1 MPVMTNHTVRG
12 NRSTRPLP
20 EKRVLVQFA
29 RAFTLVELLVVIA
42 IIGVLVALL
51 LPAIQAARESSR
63 RTKCQDHLRQVGVAI
78 QNYVGTNKKF
88 PAGKKYSGPRNL
100 PTTQSLSWSSFLLEY
115 LEQGNTFQKLDFSV
129 PLSDPVNLP
138 TTSQL
143 IEVYLCPSTSRHEQH
158 RGEDQRLTTLPQPGG
173 GMGCIDYLGVSGP
186 DKDAEPPGQLEE
198 YGRQRGVLIGN
209 KGLENE
215 ETIVEPP
222 PIRLEQ
228 VTDGLSN
235 TLCVAE
241 CTGRGVEFDE
251 EDNKIKSL
259 NGAWASGSNVS
270 HITKG
275 INQEPTPDAWYNEA
289 IMSDHPG
296 GAHLLMCDGSVH
308 FANDDLEKPV
318 LMSICSRDGEEV
330 VSPLPF

>member
-20 EKRVLVQFA
+20 GKRVLVQFA

-42 IIGVLVALL
+42 IIGVLIALL
-51 LPAIQAARESSR
+51 LPAVQAARESSR
-63 RTKCQDHLRQVGVAI
+63 RTKCQNHLRQVGLGI
-78 QNYVGTNKKF
+78 QNYVAANKRF
-88 PAGKKYSGPRNL
+88 PAGKKYSGPRHL
-100 PTTQSLSWSSFLLEY
+100 PTTQSLSWSSFLLDY
-115 LEQGNTFQKLDFSV
+115 LEQGNTLQKIDYSV
-129 PLSDPVNLP
+129 SLSDPINLP
-138 TTSQL
+138 TTGQL
-143 IEVYLCPSTSRHEQH
+143 IEVYLCPSTSRMEQH
-158 RGEDQRLTTLPQPGG
+158 RGEDHRLVQLPQPGG

-186 DKDAEPPGQLEE
+186 DKDAEPPGEVTE
-198 YGRQRGVLIGN
+198 YGRQRGVLVGN

-215 ETIVEPP
+215 DTIIEPP
-222 PIRLEQ
+222 PIRPEEI
-228 VTDGLSN
+228 TDGLSN

-241 CTGRGVEFDE
+241 CTGRGVEFDA

-308 FANDDLEKPV
+308 FASDDLEKPV
-318 LMSICSRDGEEV
+318 LMSICSRNGEEV
-330 VSPLPF
+330 ITLPF